1 METLQ
6 QAKELLDLLNR
17 EAEEKL
23 IFKSYT
29 QLIGTEPN
37 VVSRAKILVN
47 EARRNFKNGDLLI
60 AKLLRIDAKYF

>member
-1 METLQ
+1 METSQ

-29 QLIGTEPN
+29 ALIGTEPN
-37 VVSRAKILVN
+37 VVSRAKILVT
-47 EARRNFKNGDLLI
+47 EARRNFKNGDMLI
-60 AKLLRIDAKYF
+60 DKLLRIDAKYF